1 MTRHSSHTALLA
13 ALFVGAAGISVAQP
27 TPQSNDPHHP
37 GGAPE
42 AAAEAPDAVVPPM
55 DMPAE
60 PATGAG
66 AEPRM
71 RQDMA
76 GMMEMMTPEMMQMMI
91 DMMDGQCPMMDGPDA
106 MAVDHDPGGP
116 MRHRRSDMAE
126 ERGSPMMRGMAGH
139 DDDGRGRDGH
149 EGASAI
155 FDAPRLLS
163 PDNVRARVT
172 ERLKAYGN
180 PRLRLGAI
188 AIAGEDSITAEIETV
203 DGSLV
208 ERLVVDRFTGDFAR
222 TGE

>member
-1 MTRHSSHTALLA
+1 MTRRSRQTALLA
-13 ALFVGAAGISVAQP
+13 ALFVGAAGISAAQP
-27 TPQSNDPHHP
+27 TPQSQDPHHP
-37 GGAPE
+37 GGAP
-42 AAAEAPDAVVPPM
+42 AAAEAPGAVVPPM

-60 PATGAG
+60 PAPGAG

-76 GMMEMMTPEMMQMMI
+76 GMMEMMTPEMMRMMMN
-91 DMMDGQCPMMDGPDA
+91 MMDGQCPMMDAPDT
-106 MAVDHDPGGP
+106 MAGDRGPGGP
-116 MRHRRSDMAE
+116 MPHRHGDMAE
-126 ERGSPMMRGMAGH
+126 ERGSPMMHGMAGH
-139 DDDGRGRDGH
+139 ADDGRGRDGH
-149 EGASAI
+149 ERPSAI

-163 PDNVRARVT
+163 PDDVRARVT

-208 ERLVVDRFTGDFAR
+208 ERLVIDRFTGDFAR

>member
-1 MTRHSSHTALLA
+1 
-13 ALFVGAAGISVAQP
+13 
-27 TPQSNDPHHP
+27 
-37 GGAPE
+37 
-42 AAAEAPDAVVPPM
+42 
-55 DMPAE
+55 
-60 PATGAG
+60 
-66 AEPRM
+66 
-71 RQDMA
+71 
-76 GMMEMMTPEMMQMMI
+76 
-91 DMMDGQCPMMDGPDA
+91 
-106 MAVDHDPGGP
+106 MAVDHGPGRP

-126 ERGSPMMRGMAGH
+126 ERGSPMMREMAGH

-188 AIAGEDSITAEIETV
+188 AVAGEDSITAEIETV

-208 ERLVVDRFTGDFAR
+208 EGPVVDRFTGDFAR